1 MPHSAWLRGCDHPS
15 TLPLGWMFDWQ
26 QGSLVIR
33 KGHFNAGLWL
43 GFFAMLMIHV
53 GPLYSALQSFQSAV
67 IEMQAH
73 QQHQADP
80 HAGHDDAAAAH
91 AHHAQAS
98 GNEPVWVAAL
108 DLCGYCELLT
118 LSPPLTVSVEQAL
131 PWYATRHFLALPEQP
146 LLQPLRRSSG
156 HPRAPPVFLG

>member
-1 MPHSAWLRGCDHPS
+1 M
-15 TLPLGWMFDWQ
+15 
-26 QGSLVIR
+26 
-33 KGHFNAGLWL
+33 GLWL

-53 GPLYSALQSFQSAV
+53 GPLYSALQSFQPAV

-80 HAGHDDAAAAH
+80 HAGHGQANAAH
-91 AHHAQAS
+91 AHHSQAS
-98 GNEPVWVAAL
+98 ANEPAWVAAL

-131 PWYATRHFLALPEQP
+131 PWYAPRHFLALPEQP
-146 LLQPLRRSSG
+146 LPQPLRRSSG
-156 HPRAPPVFLG
+156 HPRAPPVFHS